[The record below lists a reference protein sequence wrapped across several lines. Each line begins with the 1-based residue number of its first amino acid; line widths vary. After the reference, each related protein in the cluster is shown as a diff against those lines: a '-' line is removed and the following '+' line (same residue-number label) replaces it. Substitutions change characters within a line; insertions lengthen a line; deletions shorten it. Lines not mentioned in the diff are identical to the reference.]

1 MFRFI
6 FLTAFLLI
14 SLNLQSQNIKKQEE
28 LEKKSRLLKKEIK
41 KINELLF
48 SNEKKKKTALD
59 EVEDLELKL
68 FFREE
73 LIKINNQQANEI
85 VIRININEKTI
96 LNQRNELD
104 KLKNNYSKMI
114 KNSYQSRSLNNRLM
128 FLFSSENFYQ
138 AYKRLEYL
146 KQYSASRRKFA
157 LRIEQKT
164 KLLQELNKSLID
176 QKIKK
181 DNLIQEN
188 RKAKQVLLNEKKRQ
202 KEVINFLLKKR
213 KNLSAKINL
222 KQKQAKEIDNEIE
235 KLIKQAILV
244 SKKNSKNS
252 NSVVFDLTP
261 EAKLIANNFKS
272 NKGRLPW
279 PLEKGVVIQ
288 RFGKQPHPV
297 VRTTTIQSNGVTIA
311 TKPNSIVRSVFDGE
325 VMAILVYKGSNPSVL
340 IRHGNYISA
349 YKNLGRVD
357 VKKGERIK
365 AKQKIGKVFTNQKS
379 GKSTMQFSIFNNAV
393 PENPK
398 NWIYEM

>member
-181 DNLIQEN
+181 ENLIQEN

-213 KNLSAKINL
+213 KNLSTQINL

-244 SKKNSKNS
+244 SKK
-252 NSVVFDLTP
+252 
-261 EAKLIANNFKS
+261 
-272 NKGRLPW
+272 
-279 PLEKGVVIQ
+279 
-288 RFGKQPHPV
+288 KQ
-297 VRTTTIQSNGVTIA
+297 
-311 TKPNSIVRSVFDGE
+311 
-325 VMAILVYKGSNPSVL
+325 
-340 IRHGNYISA
+340 
-349 YKNLGRVD
+349 
-357 VKKGERIK
+357 
-365 AKQKIGKVFTNQKS
+365 QKF
-379 GKSTMQFSIFNNAV
+379 
-393 PENPK
+393 
-398 NWIYEM
+398 

>member
-1 MFRFI
+1 MLRFI
-6 FLTAFLLI
+6 YLISFLLI
-14 SLNLQSQNIKKQEE
+14 SINLQSQNVKKQKE
-28 LEKKSRLLKKEIK
+28 LENKSRLLKKEIK

-48 SNEKKKKTALD
+48 SNEKKKKTALE

-68 FFREE
+68 SFSEE
-73 LIKINNQQANEI
+73 LIKINNQQANEL
-85 VIRININEKTI
+85 VKRININENTI

-104 KLKNNYSKMI
+104 KLKKNYSEMI

-157 LRIEQKT
+157 HRIEQKT
-164 KLLQELNKSLID
+164 KLLQELNHSLIN

-181 DNLIQEN
+181 DNLIKEN
-188 RKAKQVLLNEKKRQ
+188 RKAKQVLLKEKSRQ

-213 KNLSAKINL
+213 KNLSVQINL
-222 KQKQAKEIDNEIE
+222 KQKQSKEIDNEIE
-235 KLIKQAILV
+235 KLIKQAILA
-244 SKKNSKNS
+244 SKKNNKKS

-261 EAKLIANNFKS
+261 EAKLIASNFKS

-297 VRTTTIQSNGVTIA
+297 VRTTMIQSNGVTIA

-340 IRHGNYISA
+340 IKHGNYISA

-357 VKKGERIK
+357 VKKGEKIK

-379 GKSTMQFSIFNNAV
+379 GKSTIHFSIFNNAI

>member
-181 DNLIQEN
+181 ENLIQEN

-213 KNLSAKINL
+213 KNLSAQINL

-244 SKKNSKNS
+244 SKKNSKKS

>member
-85 VIRININEKTI
+85 VMRININEKTI

-202 KEVINFLLKKR
+202 KEVISFLLKKR
-213 KNLSAKINL
+213 KNLSAQINL

-244 SKKNSKNS
+244 SKKNSKKS

-288 RFGKQPHPV
+288 RFGKQRHPV

>member
-96 LNQRNELD
+96 VNQRKELD

-202 KEVINFLLKKR
+202 KEVISFLLKKR
-213 KNLSAKINL
+213 KNLSAQINL

-244 SKKNSKNS
+244 SKKNSKKS

>member
-28 LEKKSRLLKKEIK
+28 LEKKSILLKKEIK

-85 VIRININEKTI
+85 VMRININEKTI

-202 KEVINFLLKKR
+202 KEVISFLLKKR
-213 KNLSAKINL
+213 KNLSAQINL

-244 SKKNSKNS
+244 SKKNSKKS

-288 RFGKQPHPV
+288 RFGKQRHPV

>member
-14 SLNLQSQNIKKQEE
+14 SINLQSQNIKKQKE
-28 LEKKSRLLKKEIK
+28 LEKKSILLKKEIK

-157 LRIEQKT
+157 IRIEQKT

-181 DNLIQEN
+181 DNLIKEN

-202 KEVINFLLKKR
+202 KEVINFLLKKK
-213 KNLSAKINL
+213 KNLSVQINL

-244 SKKNSKNS
+244 STKNKKKS

>member
-28 LEKKSRLLKKEIK
+28 LEKKSILLKKEIK

-85 VIRININEKTI
+85 VMRININEKTI

-202 KEVINFLLKKR
+202 KEVISFLLKKR
-213 KNLSAKINL
+213 KNLSAQINL

-288 RFGKQPHPV
+288 RFGKQRHPV

>member
-157 LRIEQKT
+157 IRIEQKT

-213 KNLSAKINL
+213 KNLSTQINL

-244 SKKNSKNS
+244 STKNKKKS

>member
-181 DNLIQEN
+181 ENLIQEN

-202 KEVINFLLKKR
+202 KEVISFLLKKR
-213 KNLSAKINL
+213 KNLSAQINL

-244 SKKNSKNS
+244 SKKNSKKS

>member
-181 DNLIQEN
+181 DNLIKEN

-213 KNLSAKINL
+213 KNLSTQINL

-244 SKKNSKNS
+244 STKNKKKS

>member
-1 MFRFI
+1 MVRFI
-6 FLTAFLLI
+6 YLILSLLI
-14 SLNLQSQNIKKQEE
+14 SINLQSQNIKKQKQ
-28 LEKKSRLLKKEIK
+28 LENKSRLLKKEIK

-48 SNEKKKKTALD
+48 SNEEKKKNALD
-59 EVEDLELKL
+59 EAEDLALKL
-68 FFREE
+68 SFREE

-85 VIRININEKTI
+85 VKRININEKTI
-96 LNQRNELD
+96 LNKRNELD
-104 KLKNNYSKMI
+104 KLKSDYSEMI

-164 KLLQELNKSLID
+164 KLLQELNQSLIN

-181 DNLIQEN
+181 DNLIKEN
-188 RKAKQVLLNEKKRQ
+188 RKAKQVLLKEKSRQ
-202 KEVINFLLKKR
+202 KETINFLLKKR
-213 KNLSAKINL
+213 KSLSVQINL

-235 KLIKQAILV
+235 KLIKQAILA
-244 SKKNSKNS
+244 SKKNNKKS
-252 NSVVFDLTP
+252 NSAVFDLTP
-261 EAKLIANNFKS
+261 EAKLIASNFKS

-297 VRTTTIQSNGVTIA
+297 VRTTMIQSNGVTIA

-340 IRHGNYISA
+340 IKHGNYISA

-357 VKKGERIK
+357 VKKGEKIK
-365 AKQKIGKVFTNQKS
+365 AKQKIGMVFTNQKS
-379 GKSTMQFSIFNNAV
+379 GKSTIQFSIFNNTI

>member
-68 FFREE
+68 FFNEE

-157 LRIEQKT
+157 IRIEQKT

-213 KNLSAKINL
+213 KNLSTQINL

-244 SKKNSKNS
+244 STKNKKKS

>member
-1 MFRFI
+1 MLRFI
-6 FLTAFLLI
+6 YLISFLLI
-14 SLNLQSQNIKKQEE
+14 SINLQSQNVKKQKE
-28 LEKKSRLLKKEIK
+28 LENKSRLLKKEIK

-48 SNEKKKKTALD
+48 SNEKKKKTALE

-68 FFREE
+68 SFSEE
-73 LIKINNQQANEI
+73 LIKINNQQANEL
-85 VIRININEKTI
+85 VKRININENTI

-104 KLKNNYSKMI
+104 KLKKNYSEMI
-114 KNSYQSRSLNNRLM
+114 KNSYKSRSLNNRLM

-157 LRIEQKT
+157 HRIEQKT
-164 KLLQELNKSLID
+164 KLLQELNHSLIN

-181 DNLIQEN
+181 DNLIKEN
-188 RKAKQVLLNEKKRQ
+188 RKAKQVLLKEKSRQ

-213 KNLSAKINL
+213 KNLSVQINL
-222 KQKQAKEIDNEIE
+222 KQKQSKEIDNEIE
-235 KLIKQAILV
+235 KLIKQAILA
-244 SKKNSKNS
+244 SKKNNKKS

-261 EAKLIANNFKS
+261 EAKLIASNFKS

-297 VRTTTIQSNGVTIA
+297 VRTTMIQSNGVTIA

-340 IRHGNYISA
+340 IKHGNYISA

-357 VKKGERIK
+357 VKKGEKIK

-379 GKSTMQFSIFNNAV
+379 GKSTIHFSIFNNAI

>member
-85 VIRININEKTI
+85 VMRININEKTI

-244 SKKNSKNS
+244 SKKNSKKS